1 MDGALLNKLRP
12 SLLLLLCATIP
23 VLVVSVVIAQYSL
36 GQQRAAIDRDIAQR
50 ADFSATG
57 LARALET
64 QRQLLSVVS
73 ESPRLDPPLERKA
86 FKEIAHRLLGRV
98 PVWQMLH
105 ISDLHGNI
113 VLSVPASEGGA
124 SHATV
129 NDVESYRRVIETRT
143 AVVGSVV
150 RGEREIPTFP
160 IRVPV
165 ERDGAITS
173 ILTALIRPEEI
184 TNILYSIGL
193 AKTWTA
199 WIADGDGRLVAAT
212 GAAPSL
218 VGGPLNAFVRETGS
232 EESGVAGVKIVGGE
246 EVRTSSASIAGSNWT
261 VHVGMPLSEYQEIGR
276 TGYRILMAIIFLI
289 VGLIIA
295 AAFLFQRELLAR
307 RRQELAVA
315 SGQRMEALGKLTGG
329 VAHDFNNLL
338 MIFQAGIEGVR
349 RRKNDEQ
356 KLNLTLDMM
365 SEGVS
370 KGKAITHRLL
380 SFSRRSNRDAE
391 TFFIQ
396 DKIGPLEQLVKQA
409 ATDQIIVDAELE
421 PEMWPVTVDP
431 QAFEVA
437 IINLVTNAREA
448 MPGGGRLRI
457 RGRNISDGFKEMK
470 QLRGPCVAIS
480 ISDNGPGIPPPDI
493 HRVFEPFFTTKG
505 GRASG
510 LGLSQVYGFAQRSGG
525 AVVVN
530 SLQGQGASFV
540 IYLPSAADQV
550 APSSSATS
558 VANALPRKVL
568 VVDDTPS
575 SLEASKMLLEIEGI
589 TVISAPSGQEALT
602 VLASDPDV
610 ELVLSDIMMPNMS
623 GLELAIEIQIRHS
636 NTSVILMTGY
646 SDALEQGART
656 QFRILSKPFTR
667 ADMLQAFAATAAQK
681 SSASVVRLHP
691 G

>member
-1 MDGALLNKLRP
+1 MNKLRP

-23 VLVVSVVIAQYSL
+23 VLVVSVVIGQYSL
-36 GQQRAAIDRDIAQR
+36 RQQRAAIDRDIGQR

-64 QRQLLSVVS
+64 QRQLLSIVS
-73 ESPRLDPPLERKA
+73 ETPRLDPPLDRKA
-86 FKEIAHRLLGRV
+86 FRELAHRLEARL
-98 PVWQMLH
+98 PIWEILH
-105 ISDLHGNI
+105 ISDLQGNI
-113 VLSVPASEGGA
+113 MLSVPAPQDGV
-124 SHATV
+124 SHSMV

-165 ERDGAITS
+165 ERDGAIAS
-173 ILTALIRPEEI
+173 ILTALIRPEEV
-184 TNILYSIGL
+184 TNILYANGL

-232 EESGVAGVKIVGGE
+232 EESGIAGVKIAGGE

-261 VHVGMPLSEYQEIGR
+261 VHVGMPLAEYQEIGR
-276 TGYRILMAIIFLI
+276 TGYRILMATIFLI
-289 VGLIIA
+289 VALIIA
-295 AAFLFQRELLAR
+295 AAFLFQRELAAR

-396 DKIGPLEQLVKQA
+396 DKIGPLEQLMKQA
-409 ATDQIIVDAELE
+409 ATDQIIVDTELDQD
-421 PEMWPVTVDP
+421 MWPVTVDP

-437 IINLVTNAREA
+437 IINMVTNAREA
-448 MPGGGRLRI
+448 MAEGGAIHI
-457 RGRNISDGFKEMK
+457 RGCNVSSGFKEMK
-470 QLRGPCVAIS
+470 QLRGPCIAIS
-480 ISDNGPGIPPPDI
+480 ISDNGPGISPADI

-505 GRASG
+505 SRASG

-525 AVVVN
+525 TVVVN
-530 SLQGQGASFV
+530 SLQGQGTSFV
-540 IYLPSAADQV
+540 IYLPKAADQV

-568 VVDDTPS
+568 VVDDTSS
-575 SLEASKMLLEIEGI
+575 SLEASKMLLEVEGI
-589 TVISAPSGQEALT
+589 IVATAPSGQEALT
-602 VLASDPDV
+602 VLASDPNV

-623 GLELAIEIQIRHS
+623 GLELAVEIQSRYP

-656 QFRILSKPFTR
+656 EFPVLSKPFTR
-667 ADMLQAFAATAAQK
+667 ADMLAAFAAAAAK
-681 SSASVVRLHP
+681 RSSASVVRLHP

>member
-1 MDGALLNKLRP
+1 MNKLRP

-23 VLVVSVVIAQYSL
+23 VLVVGVVIGEYFL
-36 GQQRAAIDRDIAQR
+36 RQQRAAIDRDIAQR

-57 LARALET
+57 LARALEM

-86 FKEIAHRLLGRV
+86 FKEIAHRLLGRI

-113 VLSVPASEGGA
+113 VLSVPTPEDGA
-124 SHATV
+124 SHSTV
-129 NDVESYRRVIETRT
+129 NDMESYRRVIESRT

-150 RGEREIPTFP
+150 RREREIPTFP

-165 ERDGAITS
+165 ERDGTITS

-184 TNILYSIGL
+184 TNILYANGL

-212 GAAPSL
+212 GAAPAL
-218 VGGPLNAFVRETGS
+218 IGGPLNAFVRDTGS
-232 EESGVAGVKIVGGE
+232 EGSGIAGVKIVSGE
-246 EVRTSSASIAGSNWT
+246 DVRTSSASIEGSNWT
-261 VHVGMPLSEYQEIGR
+261 VHVGMPLAEYQEIGR
-276 TGYRILMAIIFLI
+276 TEYRILLATIFLI
-289 VGLIIA
+289 VGLLVA
-295 AAFLFQRELLAR
+295 AAFLFQRELAAR
-307 RRQELAVA
+307 RRQDLALA

-356 KLNLTLDMM
+356 KLNVTLDMM

-380 SFSRRSNRDAE
+380 SFSRRSNLDAE

-396 DKIGPLEQLVKQA
+396 DKIGPLEHLVKQA
-409 ATDQIIVDAELE
+409 ATDQIIVDTEVD
-421 PEMWPVTVDP
+421 PDMWPVTVDP
-431 QAFEVA
+431 QGFEVA

-448 MPGGGRLRI
+448 MPDGGRLRI
-457 RGRNISDGFKEMK
+457 HGRNISEGSREIK

-480 ISDNGPGIPPPDI
+480 ISDNGPGIPQADI

-505 GRASG
+505 GRSSG

-525 AVVVN
+525 AVVAS
-530 SLQGQGASFV
+530 SLPDQGASFV
-540 IYLPSAADQV
+540 IYLPKAAGQV
-550 APSSSATS
+550 APSSSAT
-558 VANALPRKVL
+558 VANPLPRKVL

-575 SLEASKMLLEIEGI
+575 SLEASKMLLEMEGI
-589 TVISAPSGQEALT
+589 TVATAPSGQEALT
-602 VLASDPDV
+602 VLASEPNV

-623 GLELAIEIQIRHS
+623 GLELAMEVQSRYP
-636 NTSVILMTGY
+636 NTSIILMTGY

-656 QFRILSKPFTR
+656 QFPVLSKPFSR
-667 ADMLQAFAATAAQK
+667 AGMLGAFAAAASQRN
-681 SSASVVRLHP
+681 SASVVRLHP

>member
-1 MDGALLNKLRP
+1 MNKLRP

-36 GQQRAAIDRDIAQR
+36 RQQRAAIDRDIAGR
-50 ADFSATG
+50 ADFSATA
-57 LARALET
+57 LARALEM
-64 QRQLLSVVS
+64 QRQLLSIVS
-73 ESPRLDPPLERKA
+73 ETPRLDPPLDRKA
-86 FKEIAHRLLGRV
+86 FKELAQRLEGRI
-98 PVWQMLH
+98 PIWQILH
-105 ISDLHGNI
+105 ISDLHGHI
-113 VLSVPASEGGA
+113 MLSVPAPEDGA
-124 SHATV
+124 SHSMV

-165 ERDGAITS
+165 ERDGKIAS
-173 ILTALIRPEEI
+173 VLTALIRPEEV
-184 TNILYSIGL
+184 TNILYANGL

-218 VGGPLNAFVRETGS
+218 VGGPLKAFVRETAS
-232 EESGVAGVKIVGGE
+232 EPPGIAGVKIVGGE
-246 EVRTSSASIAGSNWT
+246 EVRTSSASITGSDWT
-261 VHVGMPLSEYQEIGR
+261 VHIGMPLSEYQEIGR
-276 TGYRILMAIIFLI
+276 TGYRILMATAFLI

-295 AAFLFQRELLAR
+295 AAFLFQRELAAR

-396 DKIGPLEQLVKQA
+396 DKIGPLEHLVKQA
-409 ATDQIIVDAELE
+409 ATDQIIVDIELE
-421 PEMWPVTVDP
+421 PDMWPVTVDP

-437 IINLVTNAREA
+437 IVNLVTNAREA
-448 MPGGGRLRI
+448 MPAGGRLRI
-457 RGRNISDGFKEMK
+457 RGRNIGDHFKEVK
-470 QLRGPCVAIS
+470 LLRGPCVAIS
-480 ISDNGPGIPPPDI
+480 ISDNGPGIPQADI

-505 GRASG
+505 DRASG

-525 AVVVN
+525 TVIVN
-530 SLQGQGASFV
+530 SLEGQGASFS
-540 IYLPSAADQV
+540 IYLPKAADQV
-550 APSSSATS
+550 APSSLATS

-568 VVDDTPS
+568 VVDDTPP
-575 SLEASKMLLEIEGI
+575 SLQASKMLLEIEGI
-589 TVISAPSGQEALT
+589 DVATASSGHEALI
-602 VLASDPDV
+602 VLASDPAV

-623 GLELAIEIQIRHS
+623 GLELAVEIQSRHP

-646 SDALEQGART
+646 SDALEHGVRT
-656 QFRILSKPFTR
+656 QFRVLSKPFTR
-667 ADMLQAFAATAAQK
+667 ADMLAAFAASAAQIK
-681 SSASVVRLHP
+681 SASVIRLHP
-691 G
+691 D